1 LVFVVNNFFEDITNL
16 WKKEKVED
24 IKTIGDMPFD
34 IFLKFFLVIIAP
46 TLWITYNILCFVIMV
61 IPLGV
66 MVTVAKCFIAIMLIM
81 LVPTL
86 LGIILDYCTEMQKNK
101 KLITF
106 LKFLL
111 DEG

>member
-1 LVFVVNNFFEDITNL
+1 
-16 WKKEKVED
+16 
-24 IKTIGDMPFD
+24 
-34 IFLKFFLVIIAP
+34 
-46 TLWITYNILCFVIMV
+46 MV